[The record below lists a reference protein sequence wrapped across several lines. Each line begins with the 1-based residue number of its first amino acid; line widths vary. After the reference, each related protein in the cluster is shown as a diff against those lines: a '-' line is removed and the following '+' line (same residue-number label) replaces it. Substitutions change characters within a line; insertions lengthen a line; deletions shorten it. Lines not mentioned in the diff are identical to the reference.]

1 MKKLILV
8 LFFITLSSLTK
19 ASVWTVEPNECLVT
33 NIEEFCETNLIF
45 TLENEVGTEYC
56 IFEGQQK
63 IGCFLPSMRTIV
75 VKRKIDRTLTFTLVD
90 NQQDIVDSVDVE
102 LTILQAQR
110 KRRRVKLPWNIF

>member
-1 MKKLILV
+1 MKKLL
-8 LFFITLSSLTK
+8 LLGFIIIFSRATE

-33 NIEEFCETNLIF
+33 NADEFCETNLIF
-45 TLENEVGTEYC
+45 TLENEVATEYC
-56 IFEGQQK
+56 IFEGEEK

-75 VKRKIDRTLTFTLVD
+75 VRRKIDRTLTFTLLD
-90 NQQDIVDSVDVE
+90 NQQSIVDSAEVE